1 MTGQEVIFLFN
12 SLLSEGLIIIAPLLG
27 VALVVG
33 LAISLVQAITQIQE
47 VNLVF
52 IPKILAIAITLRLLS
67 DWMMEKLV
75 TLSLEVYGRIA
86 GI

>member
-1 MTGQEVIFLFN
+1 MTGQEVVFLFN
-12 SLLSEGLIIIAPLLG
+12 NLLSEGLVIIAPLLG

-52 IPKILAIAITLRLLS
+52 IPKILAIAITLRLMS
-67 DWMMEKLV
+67 DWMMEKMV
-75 TLSLEVYGRIA
+75 TLSVEIYSRVA